1 MGATHSPLVLDRTVA
16 LATLVN
22 WRLALTLQLAMNQN
36 RQNTDA
42 SWAVCNVVRGSRASE
57 YRMSSEYTDGAR
69 KFDINADVGASSEST
84 ATSAS

>member
-1 MGATHSPLVLDRTVA
+1 MGVSNLPLVLDRTVA

-36 RQNTDA
+36 RQKTDA
-42 SWAVCNVVRGSRASE
+42 SCAVCRVVRGSRAPAF
-57 YRMSSEYTDGAR
+57 RTSSECTDGER
-69 KFDINADVGASSEST
+69 KFDIKAEVGASSEST